1 MSSAQTKIVLPHLPA
16 ELWRIIFTMKKKL
29 DMQQE
34 HKKMLEMQQEH
45 KKQFHNTVHLIK
57 HCGYYNGWHSIY
69 DYTAY
74 GWGCCERT
82 CDESWL
88 VDCPDPSFVSPDYE
102 NSELVVFMNS

>member
-29 DMQQE
+29 
-34 HKKMLEMQQEH
+34 EMQQEH

-57 HCGYYNGWHSIY
+57 HCGYGYGSRSIY
-69 DYTAY
+69 DFTAY
-74 GWGCCERT
+74 GWGGCDRT
-82 CDESWL
+82 CDESWI

-102 NSELVVFMNS
+102 DGELVAFMNSQ